1 MQQRAEAA
9 EAAAAEA
16 ARVQQEAAAGM
27 VAPPG
32 AGGEVQ
38 MVPLPHAE
46 LERGFRGSLKAAG
59 AAAAGSNGAGVE
71 VLPYPEDEVR
81 SAGTAALALP
91 CLGQRGLPSRA

>member
-1 MQQRAEAA
+1 M
-9 EAAAAEA
+9 
-16 ARVQQEAAAGM
+16 QQEAAAGM